1 MKRSEPS
8 PTVFRALADP
18 TRREILQLLR
28 KGALNSGEIADRF
41 AATWPTISRH
51 LAVLHAAGL
60 VRSVRHRQEI
70 RYELNTS
77 VVQDLAHHLIQLV
90 ASRPP
95 AQPEPHRTKRGRTAV
110 FPRAAVGK
118 RPQEA

>member
-8 PTVFRALADP
+8 PNVFRALADP
-18 TRREILQLLR
+18 TRREILQMLR

-41 AATWPTISRH
+41 DATWPTISRH
-51 LAVLHAAGL
+51 LAVLREAGL
-60 VRSVRHRQEI
+60 VLSVRQKQEI

-77 VVQDLAHHLIQLV
+77 VLQELVQHVMELV
-90 ASRPP
+90 ASGP
-95 AQPEPHRTKRGRTAV
+95 AAGPARKKTKRISE
-110 FPRAAVGK
+110 

>member
-1 MKRSEPS
+1 VKRSEPS
-8 PTVFRALADP
+8 PNVFRALADP
-18 TRREILQLLR
+18 TRREILQMLR

-41 AATWPTISRH
+41 DATWPTISRH
-51 LAVLHAAGL
+51 LAVLREAGL
-60 VRSVRHRQEI
+60 VSSVRQKQEI

-77 VVQDLAHHLIQLV
+77 VLQELVQHVMELV

-95 AQPEPHRTKRGRTAV
+95 AGSVRKTTKR
-110 FPRAAVGK
+110 VGE

>member
-1 MKRSEPS
+1 VKRSAP
-8 PTVFRALADP
+8 PPNVFRALADP

-41 AATWPTISRH
+41 EATWPTISRH

-60 VRSVRHRQEI
+60 VQSVRHRQEI

-77 VVQDLAHHLIQLV
+77 VVQDLAHHLIDLV
-90 ASRPP
+90 ASLPHAEP
-95 AQPEPHRTKRGRTAV
+95 APRKAKRGRA
-110 FPRAAVGK
+110 G
-118 RPQEA
+118 PQEA

>member
-1 MKRSEPS
+1 MAKRGGP
-8 PTVFRALADP
+8 PPNVFRALADP
-18 TRREILQLLR
+18 TRREILQMLR
-28 KGALNSGEIADRF
+28 QGALNSGEIADRF

-60 VRSVRHRQEI
+60 VRSLRHRQEI

-77 VVQDLAHHLIQLV
+77 VLQDLAQHLIELV
-90 ASRPP
+90 ASMPHAKP
-95 AQPEPHRTKRGRTAV
+95 ASHKAQRGRA
-110 FPRAAVGK
+110 

>member
-1 MKRSEPS
+1 MKSSEP
-8 PTVFRALADP
+8 PPNVFRALADP

-28 KGALNSGEIADRF
+28 QGALNSGEIADRF
-41 AATWPTISRH
+41 QATWPTISRH

-60 VRSVRHRQEI
+60 LRSVRHKQEI

-77 VVQDLAHHLIQLV
+77 VVQDLVRHLIELV
-90 ASRPP
+90 ASVPH
-95 AQPEPHRTKRGRTAV
+95 AEPKPQKSKRGRT
-110 FPRAAVGK
+110 

>member
-1 MKRSEPS
+1 VAEERLVKRSEPS
-8 PTVFRALADP
+8 PNVFRALADP
-18 TRREILQLLR
+18 TRREILQMLR

-41 AATWPTISRH
+41 EATWPTISRH

-60 VRSVRHRQEI
+60 VRSVRHKQEI

-77 VVQDLAHHLIQLV
+77 VVQDLAHHLIELV
-90 ASRPP
+90 AAIPH
-95 AQPEPHRTKRGRTAV
+95 PEPRPQKAKRGRA
-110 FPRAAVGK
+110 

>member
-1 MKRSEPS
+1 MTMLKRAQPS

-18 TRREILQLLR
+18 TRREILQMLR
-28 KGALNSGEIADRF
+28 KGPLTSGEIADRF
-41 AATWPTISRH
+41 EATWPTISRH

-60 VRSVRHRQEI
+60 VRSVRHKQEI

-77 VVQDLAHHLIQLV
+77 VVQDLAQHLIELV
-90 ASRPP
+90 ASI
-95 AQPEPHRTKRGRTAV
+95 PHTDSKPQKARRGRA
-110 FPRAAVGK
+110 